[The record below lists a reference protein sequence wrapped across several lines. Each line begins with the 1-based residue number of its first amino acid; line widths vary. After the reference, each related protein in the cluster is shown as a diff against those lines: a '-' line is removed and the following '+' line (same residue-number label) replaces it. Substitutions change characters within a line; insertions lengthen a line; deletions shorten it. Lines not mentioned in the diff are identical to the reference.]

1 MINPTQQKIL
11 RVLQAKGRVTS
22 ADISTILRVTQDTAG
37 RNLRLLVDM
46 GYIHIAGQ
54 DDNKSRMPSNIYA
67 LGFGDE
73 ETSTVTKLR
82 QQKQNAARKSFT
94 KRNTYDPAAPIMPN
108 NGWRSTIHSKDY
120 AMQNGE
126 HIKFMQR
133 FQPHADIASAWL
145 FNKPKVELLG
155 ARYDLV

>member
-1 MINPTQQKIL
+1 MRINLTQQK
-11 RVLQAKGRVTS
+11 VLSVVQAKGKATC
-22 ADISTILRVTQDTAG
+22 AEISTALRLTHDTAG
-37 RNLRLLVDM
+37 RNLRLLVEM
-46 GYIHIAGQ
+46 GYIHIAEH
-54 DDNKSRMPSNIYA
+54 DDKKSRMPSNVYA

-73 ETSTVTKLR
+73 ETSTATKLR
-82 QQKQNAARKSFT
+82 QQRQNAARKAFT

-108 NGWRSTIHSKDY
+108 NGWVSTIHSKDY

-133 FQPHADIASAWL
+133 FQPHPDQAAAWL

-155 ARYDLV
+155 AKYD